1 MDGKLSNII
10 IDAEIDK
17 VNQSMNEIVD
27 KYPERLET
35 IGKLN
40 YVLKDLEHVK
50 RHLNYLIKKYEKRIA
65 GLPTRFIPKS
75 C

>member
-10 IDAEIDK
+10 LDAEIEK
-17 VNQSMNEIVD
+17 VNQSMQEIID
-27 KYPERLET
+27 KFPERLES

-50 RHLNYLIKKYEKRIA
+50 RHLNYLIKKYERA
-65 GLPTRFIPKS
+65 
-75 C
+75 

>member
-10 IDAEIDK
+10 IDAEIEK
-17 VNQSMNEIVD
+17 VSNSMQEIID
-27 KYPERLET
+27 KYPERLES

-50 RHLNYLIKKYEKRIA
+50 RHLNYLIKKYEDFKR
-65 GLPTRFIPKS
+65 LPTRPIKES

>member
-10 IDAEIDK
+10 LGTEIEK
-17 VNQSMNEIVD
+17 VTNSMNEIID

-40 YVLKDLEHVK
+40 YVLKDLEYIK
-50 RHLNYLIKKYEKRIA
+50 RHLNYLIKKYEKI
-65 GLPTRFIPKS
+65 T
-75 C
+75 

>member
-17 VNQSMNEIVD
+17 ISNSMQEIID
-27 KYPERLET
+27 KYPERLES

-40 YVLKDLEHVK
+40 FVLKDLESVK
-50 RHLNYLIKKYEKRIA
+50 RHLNYLIKKYESK
-65 GLPTRFIPKS
+65 
-75 C
+75 

>member
-10 IDAEIDK
+10 IDAEIEKVTNSMHEVIDK
-17 VNQSMNEIVD
+17 F
-27 KYPERLET
+27 PERLET

-50 RHLNYLIKKYEKRIA
+50 RHLNYLIKKYEFRKV
-65 GLPTRFIPKS
+65 
-75 C
+75 

>member
-10 IDAEIDK
+10 IDAEIEK
-17 VNQSMNEIVD
+17 VSNSMYEIID
-27 KYPERLET
+27 KYPERLES

-50 RHLNYLIKKYEKRIA
+50 RHLNYLINKYERA
-65 GLPTRFIPKS
+65 
-75 C
+75 

>member
-10 IDAEIDK
+10 IDAEIEK
-17 VNQSMNEIVD
+17 VFNSMQEVID

-40 YVLKDLEHVK
+40 YVLKDLEHIK
-50 RHLNYLIKKYEKRIA
+50 RHLNYLIKKYEKSTDI
-65 GLPTRFIPKS
+65 I
-75 C
+75 

>member
-10 IDAEIDK
+10 IDAEIEK
-17 VNQSMNEIVD
+17 VSNSMQEIID

-40 YVLKDLEHVK
+40 FVLKDLEYVK
-50 RHLNYLIKKYEKRIA
+50 RHLNYLIKKYER
-65 GLPTRFIPKS
+65 S
-75 C
+75 

>member
-17 VNQSMNEIVD
+17 ISNSMHEIID

-35 IGKLN
+35 IGRLN
-40 YVLKDLEHVK
+40 FVLKDLESVK
-50 RHLNYLIKKYEKRIA
+50 RHLNYLIKKYEKA
-65 GLPTRFIPKS
+65 T
-75 C
+75 

>member
-10 IDAEIDK
+10 LGTEIEK
-17 VNQSMNEIVD
+17 VTNSMNEIIY

-40 YVLKDLEHVK
+40 YVLKDLEHIK
-50 RHLNYLIKKYEKRIA
+50 RHLNYLIKKYENF
-65 GLPTRFIPKS
+65 T
-75 C
+75 

>member
-10 IDAEIDK
+10 IDAEIEK
-17 VNQSMNEIVD
+17 VTNSMHEIID

-40 YVLKDLEHVK
+40 YVLKDLEHIK
-50 RHLNYLIKKYEKRIA
+50 RHLNHLIKKYEK
-65 GLPTRFIPKS
+65 TR
-75 C
+75 

>member
-10 IDAEIDK
+10 LGTEIEK
-17 VNQSMNEIVD
+17 VTNSMNEVID

-40 YVLKDLEHVK
+40 YVLKDLEHIR
-50 RHLNYLIKKYEKRIA
+50 RHLNYLIKKYEKI
-65 GLPTRFIPKS
+65 T
-75 C
+75 